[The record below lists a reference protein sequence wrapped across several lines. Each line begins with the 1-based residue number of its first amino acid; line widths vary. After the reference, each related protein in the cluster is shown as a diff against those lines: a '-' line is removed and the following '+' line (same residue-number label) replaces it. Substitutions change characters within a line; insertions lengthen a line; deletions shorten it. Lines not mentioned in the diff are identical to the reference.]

1 MRHGE
6 LGSENVA
13 FLWLRAVHGSVSF
26 TGLTAVSEPS
36 FGIPTS
42 FPDYASCAKRTA
54 LVCERL
60 YATFLARILSF
71 GTRALA

>member
-26 TGLTAVSEPS
+26 TGFAAVSEPS
-36 FGIPTS
+36 FGIPTL
-42 FPDYASCAKRTA
+42 FLDHASYAKRTA
-54 LVCERL
+54 LVCERY
-60 YATFLARILSF
+60 YATLLVRILSF
-71 GTRALA
+71 GKRALA